1 MGVNY
6 SLCCPVCGYEVNIS
20 LGVGFLYPLVYIETQ
35 ENAKN
40 GKLGATL
47 KKFFDQRSD
56 GVVNPTR
63 VLAQCEKCG
72 DYKSV
77 PDYTM
82 YLPNKGNQ
90 KKPLKGRWSVAIPF
104 EGEEYVCP
112 YEFEEVFDVYKL
124 FPHRCGSCRGKVKLL
139 PDEDIEH
146 LKCPYCDNQ
155 VLTAQVTCFW
165 D

>member
-82 YLPNKGNQ
+82 YLPKEGKHNK
-90 KKPLKGRWSVAIPF
+90 PSKGHWSIAMPF
-104 EGEEYVCP
+104 EGEEYVSP
-112 YEFEEVFDVYKL
+112 SEFEKQYDVYKL
-124 FPHRCGSCRGKVKLL
+124 YPHRCGICRGKVKIL
-139 PDEDIEH
+139 PNEEIE
-146 LKCPYCDNQ
+146 N
-155 VLTAQVTCFW
+155 
-165 D
+165 